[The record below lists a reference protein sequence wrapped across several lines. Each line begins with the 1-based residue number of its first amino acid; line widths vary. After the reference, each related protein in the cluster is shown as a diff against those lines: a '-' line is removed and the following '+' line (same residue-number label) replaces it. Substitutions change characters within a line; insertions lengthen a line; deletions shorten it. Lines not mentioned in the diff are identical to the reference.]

1 MLRDVNLVD
10 SVRDSVSRG
19 VNDLGKGSF
28 TEGLSSSNNWGGDG
42 VSLSNWSSD
51 GVGLSNWSSDS
62 GIGDWADG
70 WVGNSL
76 MGISLVGISLVGND
90 WRGDGGVGQSWGS
103 VVVGGNGWVSKVVVV
118 GEWRSGN
125 SNTTLLTSRAS
136 LSFSNSLEVSGLGS
150 NDLRGVLNW
159 RWGNKDSYWS
169 LGKGIAFSAE
179 STVSSDVVDSDFIT
193 IGVDVSVASANI
205 AVGVSEGSMGLSWL
219 SMTVRSL
226 A

>member
-42 VSLSNWSSD
+42 V
-51 GVGLSNWSSDS
+51 GLSNWSSDS
-62 GIGDWADG
+62 GISDWADG

-76 MGISLVGISLVGND
+76 MGISLVGISLVGISLVGND

-159 RWGNKDSYWS
+159 RWCNKDSYWS

-226 A
+226 T